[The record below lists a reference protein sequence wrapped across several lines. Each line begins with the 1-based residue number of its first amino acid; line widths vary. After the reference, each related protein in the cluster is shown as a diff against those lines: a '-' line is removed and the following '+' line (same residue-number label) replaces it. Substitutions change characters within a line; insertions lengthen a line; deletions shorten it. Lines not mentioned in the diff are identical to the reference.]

1 MKRIK
6 LFFFVILI
14 QIFIL
19 NNIQFSGYINPY
31 YYIIFILTIPHKTN
45 KISNL
50 ILSFL
55 IGFTI
60 DIFSNT
66 YGAHAFACVLI
77 SYLKIIWTNRFNN
90 KDAEELLE
98 ITKLSFQKFV
108 AISTIFIAIHH
119 FTIFLLERFTFL
131 AIWEILGATITTTI
145 FTLISFIIHKIL
157 SSKKHEKA

>member
-1 MKRIK
+1 MNRIK
-6 LFFFVILI
+6 LFFFVIFL

-31 YYIIFILTIPHKTN
+31 YYIIFVLTIPHKTN
-45 KISNL
+45 KVSNL

-60 DIFSNT
+60 DVFSNT

-77 SYLKIIWTNRFNN
+77 SYLKIIWTNRFYN
-90 KDAEELLE
+90 KDSEEMLE

-108 AISTIFIAIHH
+108 VISTMFIATHH
-119 FTIFLLERFTFL
+119 FTIFLLERFSFL
-131 AIWEILGATITTTI
+131 AIWEILGATIKTTI
-145 FTLISFIIHKIL
+145 FTLILFIIHKTL
-157 SSKKHEKA
+157 SSKKHEKT

>member
-1 MKRIK
+1 M
-6 LFFFVILI
+6 
-14 QIFIL
+14 
-19 NNIQFSGYINPY
+19 
-31 YYIIFILTIPHKTN
+31 
-45 KISNL
+45 
-50 ILSFL
+50 LSFL

-90 KDAEELLE
+90 KDSEELLE

-131 AIWEILGATITTTI
+131 AIWEILGATIMTTI

-157 SSKKHEKA
+157 SSKNHEKA

>member
-1 MKRIK
+1 LKRVK
-6 LFFFVILI
+6 LFFFVILL
-14 QIFIL
+14 QVFIL

-31 YYIIFILTIPHKTN
+31 YYIIFVLTIPPKTN
-45 KISNL
+45 KILNL
-50 ILSFL
+50 LLSFL

-77 SYLKIIWTNRFNN
+77 SYLKIIWTNKFNN
-90 KDAEELLE
+90 KEAEEILE
-98 ITKLSFQKFV
+98 ITTLSFDKFL
-108 AISTIFIAIHH
+108 AISAIFITIHH

-131 AIWEILGATITTTI
+131 AIWEILGATIITTI

-157 SSKKHEKA
+157 SSKKHEKI

>member
-1 MKRIK
+1 LKRVK
-6 LFFFVILI
+6 LFFFVILL
-14 QIFIL
+14 QVFIL

-31 YYIIFILTIPHKTN
+31 YYIIFVLTIPQKTN
-45 KISNL
+45 KILNL
-50 ILSFL
+50 LLSFL

-77 SYLKIIWTNRFNN
+77 SYLKIIWTNKFNN
-90 KDAEELLE
+90 KDAEEILE
-98 ITKLSFQKFV
+98 ITKLSFDKFL
-108 AISTIFIAIHH
+108 AISAIFIAIHH

-131 AIWEILGATITTTI
+131 AIWEILGATIITTI

-157 SSKKHEKA
+157 SSKKHEKI